1 VRVPRRLAVLA
12 CVTAL
17 VVGGCSS
24 DSPSDSKPST
34 TATPSRSTAS
44 TASPSPSGAS
54 LTRFYSQKPTWKNCG
69 GGFACTRLDVPLD
82 YGDPGGTTIAISVNR
97 RLAGSTSRKLGAL
110 FVNPGGPGASGLD
123 YARAG
128 SGIVNKAVLQRFDL
142 VGFDPRGVGE
152 STPVKCLDDKET
164 DSYFAADGSPD
175 TAKEEQRLVDLSTLF
190 GQRCA
195 ERSGDLLRHV
205 STVEAARDLDILRAV
220 LGDEK
225 LNMLG
230 KSYGT
235 YLGATYADLFPDRVG
250 RLVLDGALD
259 PKLTTPDLDKGQA
272 LGFEGALTA
281 FVDDCV
287 ARAKCP
293 LPSGRA
299 NALAA
304 VERLLNDIDR
314 RPLDAARGRPLT
326 QGLAMIGLAYGL
338 YDERFWPGLRQG
350 LDQAMRGDGRVLLLF
365 ADFYASR
372 ERSGR
377 YPGNSI
383 AAQYAVNCLD
393 RAESNKIPAVH
404 AAADQLEKSAPIF
417 GAYLAWS
424 SLPCGFWPVPAT
436 GQPHAVR
443 AEGAAPILVVGTTR
457 DPATPY
463 AWAVSLA
470 KQLASGRLLTYVGDG
485 HTAYHHGNRC
495 IDQAVDRFF
504 LEGKPPADGTRCSD

>member
-1 VRVPRRLAVLA
+1 VPRRLAALA

-17 VVGGCSS
+17 LVGGCSS
-24 DSPSDSKPST
+24 DPPSDSKPST
-34 TATPSRSTAS
+34 TAPPRSTGS
-44 TASPSPSGAS
+44 TASPSPTDVS
-54 LTRFYSQKPTWKNCG
+54 LTRFYSQKPTWENCG
-69 GGFACTRLDVPLD
+69 GGFQCARLDVPLD
-82 YGDPGGTTIAISVNR
+82 YADPGGKAIAISVNR
-97 RLAGSTSRKLGAL
+97 RPAASKSGRLGAL

-128 SGIVNKAVLQRFDL
+128 SGIVNEAVLKRFDL

-152 STPVKCLDDKET
+152 STPVTCLDNKET
-164 DSYFAADGSPD
+164 DTYLAADGSPD
-175 TAKEEQRLVDLSTLF
+175 TATEEQRLVDLAKQF

-195 ERSGDLLRHV
+195 ERSGDLLGHV

-225 LNMLG
+225 LNLLG

-235 YLGATYADLFPDRVG
+235 YLGAIYADLFPERVG
-250 RLVLDGALD
+250 RLVLDGAID
-259 PKLTTPDLDKGQA
+259 PTLSSPALNEGQA
-272 LGFEGALTA
+272 KGFEGALTA

-287 ARAKCP
+287 SRSRCSLPGGRAK
-293 LPSGRA
+293 
-299 NALAA
+299 ALAA
-304 VERLLNDIDR
+304 LDRLLADIDR

-338 YDERFWPGLRQG
+338 YDQRFWPGLRQG
-350 LDQAMRGDGRVLLLF
+350 LDEAMKGDGSVLLLL
-365 ADFYASR
+365 ADLYASR

-377 YPGNSI
+377 YPDNSI

-393 RAESNKIPAVH
+393 RAEESEIPAVR
-404 AAADQLEKSAPIF
+404 ATAGQLEKAAPIF

-443 AEGAAPILVVGTTR
+443 AEGAAPILVLGTTR

-463 AWAVSLA
+463 PWAVSLA
-470 KQLASGRLLTYVGDG
+470 KQLDSGRLLTYVGDG

-495 IDQAVDRFF
+495 VDQAVDRFF
-504 LEGKPPADGTRCSD
+504 LEGKPPADGTRCR

>member
-1 VRVPRRLAVLA
+1 VRVSRRLAALA
-12 CVTAL
+12 CVAAL

-24 DSPSDSKPST
+24 DPPRDSKPST
-34 TATPSRSTAS
+34 TAPSLSTGS
-44 TASPSPSGAS
+44 TPSPSQTDVS
-54 LTRFYSQKPTWKNCG
+54 LTRFYSQKPTWENCG
-69 GGFACTRLDVPLD
+69 GGFACARLDVPLD
-82 YGDPGGTTIAISVNR
+82 YGDPGGKTIAISVNR
-97 RLAGSTSRKLGAL
+97 LPAGSRSGKLGAL

-142 VGFDPRGVGE
+142 VGFDPRGVGA
-152 STPVKCLDDKET
+152 STPVTCLDGKET
-164 DSYFAADGSPD
+164 DAYLAADGSPD
-175 TAKEEQRLVDLSTLF
+175 TPTEEQRLVDLAKLF

-195 ERSGDLLRHV
+195 ERSGDLLGHV

-225 LNMLG
+225 LNLLG

-250 RLVLDGALD
+250 RVVLDGALD
-259 PKLTTPDLDKGQA
+259 PTLTSPELNKGQA

-281 FVDDCV
+281 FIDDCV
-287 ARAKCP
+287 ARATCP
-293 LPSGRA
+293 LPGGRA
-299 NALAA
+299 RALAA
-304 VERLLNDIDR
+304 VNRLLNDIDR
-314 RPLDAARGRPLT
+314 RPLGAARGRPLT
-326 QGLAMIGLAYGL
+326 QALATIGLAYGL
-338 YDERFWPGLRQG
+338 YDQRYWPGLRQG
-350 LDQAMRGDGRVLLLF
+350 LDEAMRGDGRVLLLL
-365 ADFYASR
+365 ADLYASR
-372 ERSGR
+372 SPNGR
-377 YPGNSI
+377 YPANSI

-393 RAESNKIPAVH
+393 RAEENKIPAVR
-404 AAADQLEKSAPIF
+404 ATADQVEKAAPVF

-436 GQPHAVR
+436 GKPQAVR
-443 AEGAAPILVVGTTR
+443 AAGAEPILVVGTTR

-463 AWAVSLA
+463 AWAASLA

-504 LEGKPPADGTRCSD
+504 LEGKPPEGTRCTG

>member
-1 VRVPRRLAVLA
+1 VQLPRRLAALA

-24 DSPSDSKPST
+24 NPPSDSTPST
-34 TATPSRSTAS
+34 TAPARSTGS
-44 TASPSPSGAS
+44 TASPSTTDQS
-54 LTRFYSQKPTWKNCG
+54 LTRFYTQKPTWKGCR
-69 GGFACTRLDVPLD
+69 GGFECARLDVPLD
-82 YGDPGGTTIAISVNR
+82 YGDPGGKTIAISVNR
-97 RLAGSTSRKLGAL
+97 RPAGSTSKKLGAL

-128 SGIVNKAVLQRFDL
+128 SGIVNNAVLQRFDL

-152 STPVKCLDDKET
+152 STPVTCLDDKET
-164 DSYFAADGSPD
+164 DTYLAVDGSPD
-175 TAKEEQRLVDLSTLF
+175 TATEEQRAIDLAKNF

-195 ERSGDLLRHV
+195 ERSGDLLGHV

-225 LNMLG
+225 LNLLG

-259 PKLTTPDLDKGQA
+259 PELTSPALNKGQA
-272 LGFEGALTA
+272 LGFERALTA

-287 ARAKCP
+287 SRARCP
-293 LPSGRA
+293 LPGGRA
-299 NALAA
+299 KALAA
-304 VERLLNDIDR
+304 VDRLLNDIDR

-338 YDERFWPGLRQG
+338 YDKRFWPGLRQG
-350 LDQAMRGDGRVLLLF
+350 LADAMQGDGSVLLLL
-365 ADFYASR
+365 ADFYAHRSG
-372 ERSGR
+372 SGR
-377 YPGNSI
+377 YPSNAI

-393 RAESNKIPAVH
+393 RAEENKISAVR
-404 AAADQLEKSAPIF
+404 ATADQLDKAAPIF

-436 GQPHAVR
+436 GRPHAVR
-443 AEGAAPILVVGTTR
+443 AEGAAPIVVVGTTR

-470 KQLASGRLLTYVGDG
+470 KQLASGRLLTFVGDG

-504 LEGKPPADGTRCSD
+504 IEGKLPAEGTRCSG